1 MSYQKEEEMAKKREL
16 TKARIIRDLN
26 VGQSV
31 EIGIMF
37 MAISIAGIGLLIW
50 QLKEMIAKLGVF
62 MAIIGMFALA
72 FGMLGF
78 FMLSVALKDRKSI
91 KAGNFHIFK
100 DTVKRV
106 ESENGTISKRVY
118 FEEYTRL
125 RGFGAVNLNIDKI
138 NVGDKYILVKLP
150 SSNFV
155 ALAYPCSAFNI
166 GEDVKD
172 FVKKAD
178 LAFTNK

>member
-1 MSYQKEEEMAKKREL
+1 MAKKREL

-37 MAISIAGIGLLIW
+37 MAISIAGIGLLVW
-50 QLKEMIAKLGVF
+50 QLKEMIANLGVF

-106 ESENGTISKRVY
+106 ESENSTISKRVY

-125 RGFGAVNLNIDKI
+125 KGFGAVNLNIDKI
-138 NVGDKYILVKLP
+138 NVGDKYLLVKLP

-155 ALAYPCSAFNI
+155 ALAYPCSAFNV

-172 FVKKAD
+172 FVQKAD
-178 LAFTNK
+178 LAFANK